1 MYQDAFEAVCNAAK
15 AKTDLFK
22 KNPLGYFVSA
32 MVAGMFIAF
41 GAFISNAAAAPFAD
55 AQDPIQ
61 KFMNSMTF
69 SAALSMVLMA
79 GADLFTGNNF
89 ILSSAAFAKK
99 MKWSDVVKIWVVC
112 YIGNLVGS
120 LVAAFIFQASGAAS
134 GTVGQLFAAA
144 AEKKMTAPAI
154 NLVLKGLLCNT
165 LVCIAV
171 WCSIKLKSES
181 GKLIMI
187 MWCILTFM
195 VCGFEHSI
203 ANMTTMAVGMMNS
216 TTGTLTIGG
225 YIYNLVCV
233 TIGNMIGGVVFVALP
248 YYLISKEKEA

>member
-55 AQDPIQ
+55 AQDPMQ

-89 ILSSAAFAKK
+89 ILSMFNKVNPWTS
-99 MKWSDVVKIWVVC
+99 
-112 YIGNLVGS
+112 
-120 LVAAFIFQASGAAS
+120 
-134 GTVGQLFAAA
+134 T
-144 AEKKMTAPAI
+144 
-154 NLVLKGLLCNT
+154 
-165 LVCIAV
+165 
-171 WCSIKLKSES
+171 IK
-181 GKLIMI
+181 
-187 MWCILTFM
+187 
-195 VCGFEHSI
+195 
-203 ANMTTMAVGMMNS
+203 
-216 TTGTLTIGG
+216 TTGDSIFHE
-225 YIYNLVCV
+225 I
-233 TIGNMIGGVVFVALP
+233 
-248 YYLISKEKEA
+248 LIFNNH

>member
-15 AKTDLFK
+15 AKTNLFK

-55 AQDPIQ
+55 AQDPMQ

-112 YIGNLVGS
+112 YLGNLVGS
-120 LVAAFIFQASGAAS
+120 LIAAFIFQASGAAS

-154 NLVLKGLLCNT
+154 NLVLKACSAT
-165 LVCIAV
+165 LWYVSPYGA
-171 WCSIKLKSES
+171 
-181 GKLIMI
+181 
-187 MWCILTFM
+187 
-195 VCGFEHSI
+195 
-203 ANMTTMAVGMMNS
+203 
-216 TTGTLTIGG
+216 
-225 YIYNLVCV
+225 
-233 TIGNMIGGVVFVALP
+233 ALN
-248 YYLISKEKEA
+248 

>member
-89 ILSSAAFAKK
+89 ILSGCQPSV
-99 MKWSDVVKIWVVC
+99 MNI
-112 YIGNLVGS
+112 IIN
-120 LVAAFIFQASGAAS
+120 
-134 GTVGQLFAAA
+134 
-144 AEKKMTAPAI
+144 TA
-154 NLVLKGLLCNT
+154 LKQP
-165 LVCIAV
+165 
-171 WCSIKLKSES
+171 
-181 GKLIMI
+181 
-187 MWCILTFM
+187 CILQ
-195 VCGFEHSI
+195 
-203 ANMTTMAVGMMNS
+203 
-216 TTGTLTIGG
+216 
-225 YIYNLVCV
+225 YQ
-233 TIGNMIGGVVFVALP
+233 
-248 YYLISKEKEA
+248 

>member
-15 AKTDLFK
+15 AKTNLFK

-32 MVAGMFIAF
+32 MIAGMFIAF

-55 AQDPIQ
+55 AQDPMQ

-112 YIGNLVGS
+112 YLGNLVGS
-120 LVAAFIFQASGAAS
+120 LIAAFIFQASGAAS

-144 AEKKMTAPAI
+144 AETTFI
-154 NLVLKGLLCNT
+154 FSRNSSVLKFSDE
-165 LVCIAV
+165 AV
-171 WCSIKLKSES
+171 
-181 GKLIMI
+181 
-187 MWCILTFM
+187 T
-195 VCGFEHSI
+195 V
-203 ANMTTMAVGMMNS
+203 
-216 TTGTLTIGG
+216 
-225 YIYNLVCV
+225 
-233 TIGNMIGGVVFVALP
+233 
-248 YYLISKEKEA
+248 LISVAASTCDAFINGNATDAIIALAIMYFLFILILISPNVFFEYIKYSLLYFTLFN